1 MSHSDLHEALDAVPK
16 EGGMAIIE
24 DPAGEVRVD
33 VVEAD
38 RLGVRIRGV
47 SVGHTQPVDVE
58 VEATTLPTRLRAIP
72 EHLMPVEVAPVL
84 GGATIRTAPDDMRR
98 REFFEIEVTPT
109 ETQVKRFKV
118 SEDGARAPVDWTLT
132 RDQLE
137 GLIHQARPPVA
148 EE

>member
-1 MSHSDLHEALDAVPK
+1 VSHTDLHQALDAVPK
-16 EGGMAIIE
+16 DGGLAIVE

-38 RLGVRIRGV
+38 RLGVRVRGV
-47 SVGHTQPVDVE
+47 SVGHAESIDVAA
-58 VEATTLPTRLRAIP
+58 EAATLPARLRAIP
-72 EHLMPVEVAPVL
+72 EHLVPVEVSPVL

-98 REFFEIEVTPT
+98 RQFFEIEVTPT
-109 ETQVKRFKV
+109 QTQVKRFKV
-118 SEDGARAPVDWTLT
+118 APDGSRAPVDWTLT

-137 GLIHQARPPVA
+137 GLIGQVRPPVT